1 MNKNILLIGCSF
13 IRGTYSDE
21 ELDPNILDLRFGHM
35 LYDTLTARGLKDFN
49 IYDTSFFCNSVP
61 TQCMILEQHLKRERV
76 DYVVF
81 QATTPNRI
89 GLITD
94 IEKFMHTISN
104 GAMKNDHKGTLEEVE
119 IKRNYFILQGRN
131 NGGERNI
138 GEVDKDLGGVWL
150 NIGMISHL
158 IENNSDSFKWMT
170 ETYPEYM
177 SYRVGDIGK
186 WYSIQSS
193 LSLLLYSRKL
203 LEKNK
208 IPCTIF
214 EWLGYDECETLDT
227 FDFSVE
233 KEGLLNKHWTDE
245 GFHLGPK
252 GQQNIIDNYL
262 VDDIMKALT

>member
-61 TQCMILEQHLKRERV
+61 TQCMILEQHLKHERV

-81 QATTPNRI
+81 QATVPNRI
-89 GLITD
+89 GLIID
-94 IEKFMHTISN
+94 IEKFMYTISN
-104 GAMKNDHKGTLEEVE
+104 FAMIIDEDLTKGDDKT
-119 IKRNYFILQGRN
+119 KRNYFTLRGKN
-131 NGGERNI
+131 NGGDVF
-138 GEVDKDLGGVWL
+138 GEIDKDLGGVWL
-150 NIGMISHL
+150 NAGMIYHM
-158 IENNSDSFKWMT
+158 IENNNNLFKWAT
-170 ETYPEYM
+170 ETYSEYM
-177 SYRVGDIGK
+177 LCHVGDIGN
-186 WYSIQSS
+186 WYSTQSN

-203 LEKNK
+203 LEKSK
-208 IPCTIF
+208 VPFKIF
-214 EWLGYDECETLDT
+214 EWFGYDDCERLDT
-227 FDFSVE
+227 FDFSV
-233 KEGLLNKHWTDE
+233 KNEGILDNYWTDE